1 MWKEDAT
8 DLRSNFVEARDGKN
22 LWGKRLYEYVQGNFW
37 KKKTLWMWKEDAMDL
52 RSNFVEARDG
62 TITCSY
68 SFLILKVSFDTFLG
82 LFWTHSRVSF
92 DMFLPFF
99 WHDNLLV
106 LLSDSGSLFWHVSWS
121 LLNTFPSLFWHVS
134 WSLLR
139 HWLASTPF
147 CFWKF
152 LLTHFYISTFPGL
165 CCTHSQAYF
174 DIFLGLFCTHF
185 QVSFDTFLSPLSTH
199 RADLRSHFDS
209 TALVSLSIGLF
220 WHIFTSHFDTLSGPQ
235 K

>member
-1 MWKEDAT
+1 
-8 DLRSNFVEARDGKN
+8 
-22 LWGKRLYEYVQGNFW
+22 
-37 KKKTLWMWKEDAMDL
+37 MWKEDAMDL

-92 DMFLPFF
+92 DTFLPFF

-121 LLNTFPSLFWHVS
+121 LLT
-134 WSLLR
+134 

-165 CCTHSQAYF
+165 FCTHSQAYF

-185 QVSFDTFLSPLSTH
+185 QVSFDTFLSLLSTQ